1 VATADLYPTITLG
14 GSWGSSANSISGLFN
29 SRNEAY
35 GVGPTSASVAPL
47 ITWAFPNTLIAQ
59 AHIHEARAQASSQ
72 LATFDGAV
80 LTALQETETA
90 LSTYATEIDHRAALA
105 RARDQAELAFDLA
118 RKQFKDGSFSY
129 LDLLQAE
136 ATAIAAEQALAASDQ
151 ALASDQVG
159 VFQALGGGWE
169 DAPKVTPPPI
179 AGVTPKIR

>member
-1 VATADLYPTITLG
+1 M
-14 GSWGSSANSISGLFN
+14 FN
-29 SRNEAY
+29 PKNEAY
-35 GVGPTSASVAPL
+35 GVGPTSSAVPSL
-47 ITWAFPNTLIAQ
+47 ISWAFPNTLIAQ
-59 AHIHEARAQASSQ
+59 AHIREARAQASGA

-80 LTALQETETA
+80 LAALKETETA
-90 LSTYATEIDHRAALA
+90 LSTYATEIDHHAALA
-105 RARDQAELAFDLA
+105 RARDQAETAFDLA

-136 ATAIAAEQALAASDQ
+136 ATAIAAEQAMAASDQ

-169 DAPKVTPPPI
+169 QAPKVIPPPI